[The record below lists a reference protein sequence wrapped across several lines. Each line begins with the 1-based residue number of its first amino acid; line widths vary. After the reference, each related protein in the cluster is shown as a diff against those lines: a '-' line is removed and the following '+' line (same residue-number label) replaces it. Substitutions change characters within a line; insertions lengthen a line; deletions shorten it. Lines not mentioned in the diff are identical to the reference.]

1 MAAVGT
7 SVPKYDG
14 VSHVTG
20 RTPFVDDVYIP
31 GTLICKGFR
40 SPVSHGTI
48 RSLDV
53 SEAEKLPGVAAVA
66 TWKDVPYNYMDVDW
80 PVFAEKELNFQGQL
94 IAAVA
99 AVDEDTAQKAVSLI
113 RADIEELPPLFDPR
127 KAEDPDAP
135 QIKPNGNMLDFGGGK
150 TECVIEL
157 GDVEKG
163 FAMADRIITHEYFY
177 PEAEHAQLET
187 QTSLAVPRADG
198 GLDVY
203 TCTQDLHLNLGSLS
217 AILQMPLSKL
227 NFVGG
232 IVGGGFGGKN
242 DLHVDP
248 ITAVLA
254 LKTGRPVKWRFT
266 REEEMGCST
275 VRGAWF
281 MKITDGVM
289 NDGRI
294 VARQMEELQDGGA
307 YMALNLYCAT
317 KHAYYCVGPYY
328 IPNTKV
334 IVRCAFTNKA
344 PSSSMRGFG
353 VTACSF
359 ATEMQI
365 QRLAEEL
372 RIDPF
377 EIRLKNALR
386 TGEPS
391 HTGSIPDV
399 AAAIEVLQKLAE
411 ISGRPLCETYTKLR
425 SGDRRT
431 GI

>member
-1 MAAVGT
+1 MEVIGK

-14 VSHVTG
+14 INHVTG
-20 RTPFVDDVYIP
+20 ATPFVDDVIVKN
-31 GTLICKGFR
+31 TLVCKGFR
-40 SPVSHGTI
+40 SPVSRGII

-66 TWKDVPYNYMDVDW
+66 TWKDVPYNYMDGDW
-80 PVFAEKELNFQGQL
+80 PVFAEKELNFKGQL

-113 RADIEELPPLFDPR
+113 RADIEELPALFDLR
-127 KAEDPDAP
+127 EADKPDAP
-135 QIKPNGNMLDFGGGK
+135 RIKPDGNMLKFGDK

-157 GDVEKG
+157 GDVEQG
-163 FAMADRIITHEYFY
+163 FAMADRIISHEYFY
-177 PEAEHAQLET
+177 QEAEHAPMET
-187 QTSLAVPRADG
+187 QTSLAVPRPDG

-203 TCTQDLHLNLGSLS
+203 TCTQDMHLNLGSLS
-217 AILQMPLSKL
+217 AILRLPLAKV

-232 IVGGGFGGKN
+232 VVGGGFGGKN

-254 LKTGRPVKWRFT
+254 LKCGRPVKWRFT
-266 REEEMGCST
+266 RDEELGCTT

-307 YMALNLYCAT
+307 FMALNLYCAS
-317 KHAYYCVGPYY
+317 KHAYFCVGPYY

-334 IVRCAFTNKA
+334 IVRSAFTNKA

-353 VTACSF
+353 LTACSF
-359 ATEMQI
+359 ATETQMEH
-365 QRLAEEL
+365 LAEEL
-372 RIDPF
+372 GIDIF
-377 EIRLKNALR
+377 EIRLKNAFR
-386 TGEPS
+386 EGEPS

-411 ISGRPLCETYTKLR
+411 ISGQTLSEPYGRLR
-425 SGDRRT
+425 SADRRM